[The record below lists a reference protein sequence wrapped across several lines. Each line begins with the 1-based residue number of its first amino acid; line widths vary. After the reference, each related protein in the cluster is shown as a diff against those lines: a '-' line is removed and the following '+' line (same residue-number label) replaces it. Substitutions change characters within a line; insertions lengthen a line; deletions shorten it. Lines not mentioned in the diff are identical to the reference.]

1 MREDSRR
8 EKRNRIL
15 DEAGKLFVRDGI
27 DATKIIDIARASG
40 VAKGTVYEY
49 FDSKDEIVI
58 EWIQSMIRDS
68 QTKLQEILDE
78 EMTTL
83 QRMER
88 LIDHMLEQSSR
99 MRVTARLL
107 MDAKCTEK
115 LIKFH
120 MASMSPE
127 RQEHNDVVADKLIS
141 VIIKNIRLD
150 VGFIQE
156 ILRKGIEQGEL
167 KPDLNINF
175 TSYIIIN
182 SIPFLSI
189 SRKSVFPEDI
199 LGMLAEKMGFEAFDW
214 NSRDLCRMIFEGI
227 GEPSSSIPE

>member
-49 FDSKDEIVI
+49 FDSKNEIVI

-78 EMTTL
+78 ERTTL

-107 MDAKCTEK
+107 MDAQCTEK

-120 MASMSPE
+120 MASMSLE

-227 GEPSSSIPE
+227 GEP